1 MSATPEAIAAAA
13 VIKAEAAKAINDSEG
28 RPLPLLA
35 VWDCRQHMWSPDYQ
49 VQLLQSGYHIIPTMT
64 SPDTNWTTP
73 SLGAPSIVPSF
84 NDYYSGLLTLAA
96 ELELPISFIHT
107 QWNTG
112 SSNTGI
118 LLDSGVYGTGID
130 TFPGVIHI
138 SNVASGILDPMGPTG
153 AWADPAATF
162 ITSETDWVTMQSLY
176 PNPPLVIF
184 ISNNE
189 PPELKWRDLEK
200 SKRYVDTYGLGQ
212 SDDFKISIA
221 ASGWT
226 QRYNIMLD
234 AIQGALTPGWSGVL
248 KFIGYDSFG
257 PQWFGRYAQPAPYST
272 WQTYSLCPLNMETG
286 ITPNWYIW
294 DGSSTSYYQHNWN
307 TITDY
312 NEYST
317 QIESCNFDFM
327 LEEAL
332 AINPNYWHEIVTWDG
347 TNALY
352 TPSTNCS
359 TFSDSTGDTPKPCTY
374 KALGQTVD
382 EDRYEGWLQFGL
394 WLCRPKSMREWRW
407 SLARREWWQT
417 YFDRFL
423 QLIERVHN
431 SSTLTQFW
439 RNGTLVVN
447 PSQNHPYNKLLPPR
461 YVKEDRWFLLDCDVN
476 PSPIQYR
483 SPYRNINVFALAYR
497 LGSAP
502 NRQWLIY
509 AHAPRGD
516 LKDVLI
522 TVPGYGNIT
531 LNVDSAGTFY
541 TINESF
547 LPLYSL
553 VVGSIYRLEFTFDTD
568 YYLILEHEATRTK
581 VWKCS
586 NSQPYYINHTTPLL
600 SATLVPNLSVAF
612 QPFTEDT
619 LQLMY
624 DVRDNLLHSGAKAL
638 TVKSLG
644 RIIAMD
650 ERKLSSDKGS
660 TLYLNGRAATDSA
673 IEVAKLRKP
682 D

>member
-13 VIKAEAAKAINDSEG
+13 VIKAETERAINDSDG
-28 RPLPLLA
+28 RPLPLLS
-35 VWDCRQHMWSPDYQ
+35 VYNCRQHMWSPDYQ
-49 VQLLQSGYHIIPTMT
+49 IQLLQSGYHFIPCMVA
-64 SPDTNWTTP
+64 PEGNWTTP
-73 SLGAPSIVPSF
+73 SLGAPSIVPTF

-96 ELELPISFIHT
+96 ELELPICFMHT
-107 QWNTG
+107 QWEKFLVDTSIG
-112 SSNTGI
+112 GGTTT
-118 LLDSGVYGTGID
+118 YGTGIS
-130 TFPGVIHI
+130 TYPGT
-138 SNVASGILDPMGPTG
+138 ILTDGTTLARIDPMGPTG
-153 AWADPAATF
+153 AWEDPATYYFA
-162 ITSETDWVTMQSLY
+162 SYPEWATMQSVY
-176 PNPPLVIF
+176 PNPPLVIMF
-184 ISNNE
+184 SNNE
-189 PPELKWRDLEK
+189 AEKLNWHQLET

-212 SDDFKISIA
+212 SEDFKITIA
-221 ASGWT
+221 SSGWIE
-226 QRYNIMLD
+226 RYPIMFQ
-234 AIQGALTPGWSGVL
+234 AIKDEFSSGWSDVM
-248 KFIGYDSFG
+248 KFYGYTAFG
-257 PQWFGRYAQPAPYST
+257 IPSFGRYWG
-272 WQTYSLCPLNMETG
+272 WQNYALCPQNMNTG
-286 ITPNWYIW
+286 ITPDWYIW
-294 DGSSTSYYQHNWN
+294 DGGSPEYYTHNWN

-317 QIESCNFDFM
+317 QIETLNYNFM
-327 LEEAL
+327 LDEAL
-332 AINPNYWHEIVTWDG
+332 EINADFWFELSTWDG

-352 TPSTNCS
+352 TPSTDCS
-359 TFSDSTGDTPKPCTY
+359 TFSDSTGNTPKPCTY

-394 WLCRPKSMREWRW
+394 WACRPKTLREWRW
-407 SLARREWWQT
+407 SQTRREWWQT
-417 YFDRFL
+417 YCDRFL
-423 QLIERVHN
+423 QLVERVHN
-431 SSTLTQFW
+431 NSTLTQFW

-447 PSQNHPYNKLLPPR
+447 PSQNHPYNQYLPPR
-461 YVKEDRWFLLDCDVN
+461 YIKEERWFLLDCDVN
-476 PSPIQYR
+476 PSPIRFKY
-483 SPYRNINVFALAYR
+483 PYRDINVFALAYR

-509 AHAPRGD
+509 AHAPKGD

-531 LNVDSAGTFY
+531 INVDSAGTFY

-553 VVGSIYRLEFTFDTD
+553 VVGSVYRLEFTFDTD

-586 NSQPYYINHTTPLL
+586 NSQPYYINHTVPLL

-612 QPFTEDT
+612 QPFTEDN

-638 TVKSLG
+638 TVQSLG
-644 RIIAMD
+644 RIIALD

-660 TLYLNGRAATDSA
+660 LLYLNGRAATDSA
-673 IEVAKLRKP
+673 IEIAKLRKP